1 MHDLG
6 ADTGVNR
13 SAIRMLVWA
22 CPHYYSYVRCSLL
35 SPDRKPCLVE
45 KMRFWR

>member
-6 ADTGVNR
+6 ADTGVNQ

-22 CPHYYSYVRCSLL
+22 CSCYYSYARYSLL

-45 KMRFWR
+45 KMRFRR